1 MTAKR
6 PPVGAVERWPAVE
19 RKAEAVARA
28 ADDPL
33 HGEQPVVEPD
43 RREQGGDRDVE
54 PDREAVSRHRERH
67 SVHEHAA
74 GWSVRPQVSCVDPDR
89 QVRTRPVAG
98 SCEYDSSVRYDAETE
113 SVQRDADRPPEK
125 LPVFVNISTG
135 VLKTGRIFATDEAS

>member
-54 PDREAVSRHRERH
+54 LDREAVDRRRERH

-74 GWSVRPQVSCVDPDR
+74 GRSVRPQVSRAGPAR